1 MAAPPITER
10 HKPHFHRKGP
20 LLESVRAATTANIVI
35 ATALNNGDTLDGVT
49 LATDDR
55 VLVKNQTAGAE
66 NGIYVVGVTPV
77 RDYDESTD
85 DPNFGYLVRVREG
98 TAAAATL
105 WQNTNTSAPTIG
117 TTALT
122 FTQLAPSTTL
132 SFATPAIV
140 LGTAATA
147 GAAATVI
154 RSDST
159 IVAFDATVP
168 VTQALGDSAATGA
181 AAVASRRDHKHGMP
195 ALTSA
200 TPLSNSG
207 TGVVGTA
214 LPSSREDHRHPL
226 QTTGVGVGPL
236 IISDTPSTPLVFADI
251 IQNEAQDDLVYA
263 DI

>member
-117 TTALT
+117 STALT
-122 FTQLAPSTTL
+122 FTQLAPSGSSLTIKDEG
-132 SFATPAIV
+132 TPLA
-140 LGTAATA
+140 TAASSIDFVGPLVTA
-147 GAAATVI
+147 SG
-154 RSDST
+154 
-159 IVAFDATVP
+159 
-168 VTQALGDSAATGA
+168 ATGA
-181 AAVASRRDHKHGMP
+181 KTVTVTGALDDLTDVTITSPTAAQRLRY
-195 ALTSA
+195 
-200 TPLSNSG
+200 SG
-207 TGVVGTA
+207 TA
-214 LPSSREDHRHPL
+214 WLNSSLVWTPMTVFDP
-226 QTTGVGVGPL
+226 TTGNYL
-236 IISDTPSTPLVFADI
+236 PLVDGSGN
-251 IQNEAQDDLVYA
+251 QVMTEV
-263 DI
+263 